1 MLKYGKRLI
10 GAAGV
15 LVTAG
20 AVAICGL
27 TAASASPAAQHAAH
41 PAARPVHHAVHAAT
55 SGTEHF
61 QLVTTSATSGRG
73 HVIAYGLFTGAAVDI
88 MGNRT
93 DTFKFHGGS
102 FKVRHSAGHGPQ
114 HFDPRTCLGNI
125 HLRGTFRVHSG
136 TGKFAGIGGHG
147 RYQATVLFIGA
158 RNASGK
164 CSQRKAPV
172 AFQQTIKARG
182 RLHR

>member
-15 LVTAG
+15 LMMAG
-20 AVAICGL
+20 GVALSGL
-27 TAASASPAAQHAAH
+27 TAASASPAAHQSAALK
-41 PAARPVHHAVHAAT
+41 ARPAVRAAT

-61 QLVTTSATSGRG
+61 RLVTTSATSGRG

-114 HFDPRTCLGNI
+114 HFDPRTCLANI
-125 HLRGTFRVHSG
+125 HLRGTFKVHSG
-136 TGKFAGIGGHG
+136 TGKFAGISGHG

-158 RNASGK
+158 RNANGK

-182 RLHR
+182 RLHL